1 MYNKEVIPLC
11 PMRIEPG
18 GRRRKGQ
25 APWHKPS
32 VNREGRLPPE
42 RNASAQPMQIPS
54 GRGGGAIPV
63 KKPLPGVSEGAFYLA
78 CHRKWL
84 MLFP

>member
-1 MYNKEVIPLC
+1 MPHADRAWRPPAAGKVKH
-11 PMRIEPG
+11 RG
-18 GRRRKGQ
+18 T
-25 APWHKPS
+25 KPS
-32 VNREGRLPPE
+32 VNREGRPPPE

-54 GRGGGAIPV
+54 GRGGGAIPL